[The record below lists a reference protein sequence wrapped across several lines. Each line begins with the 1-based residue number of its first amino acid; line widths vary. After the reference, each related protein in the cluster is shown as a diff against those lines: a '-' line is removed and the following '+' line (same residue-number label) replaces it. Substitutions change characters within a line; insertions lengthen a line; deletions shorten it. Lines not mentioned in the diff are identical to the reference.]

1 MQHGRYDDDYGDSL
15 FQFLYEN
22 GLHVRRGCG
31 YSNLDMSVKLV
42 PPLEL
47 QALQAGLLHDR
58 RRVGN
63 CFLTPFRVSSSDRG
77 AIGST
82 LPPRFRDL
90 TGWQEQDE
98 KIRVAVESPPQSVA
112 TCFSPASGSP

>member
-1 MQHGRYDDDYGDSL
+1 MQYGRYDDDYGDSL

-82 LPPRFRDL
+82 LPPISRFNRMARARREDH
-90 TGWQEQDE
+90 G
-98 KIRVAVESPPQSVA
+98 
-112 TCFSPASGSP
+112 GG